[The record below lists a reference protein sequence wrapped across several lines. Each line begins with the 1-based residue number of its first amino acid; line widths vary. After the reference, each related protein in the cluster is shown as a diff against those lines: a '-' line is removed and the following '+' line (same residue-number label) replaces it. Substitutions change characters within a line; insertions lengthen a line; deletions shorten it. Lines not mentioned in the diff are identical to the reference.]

1 MVVRVAREWDAYRP
15 VQMAQAEENEGR
27 PFAASMAGTV
37 FNYALLPFAIAGIV
51 VLRKWRI
58 DQWFLLVPAG
68 IVTLTAA
75 LFYSLVRF
83 RAPFEV
89 CFVVLASSALVAL
102 IQRLRGG
109 GASQPAS
116 PSL

>member
-1 MVVRVAREWDAYRP
+1 
-15 VQMAQAEENEGR
+15 
-27 PFAASMAGTV
+27 V
-37 FNYALLPFAIAGIV
+37 FNYALLPFAVAGIV
-51 VLRKWRI
+51 ILRKRRI

-89 CFVVLASSALVAL
+89 CFVVLASSAIVAL
-102 IQRLRGG
+102 IQWVRGG
-109 GASQPAS
+109 GSPEPAH
-116 PSL
+116 PAL